1 MHYFVFI
8 LLQEFDYKYP
18 RGTTPHILPPSY
30 FSFLI
35 TSLLCIR
42 QNTPRA
48 AENNEWDRSDFR
60 IKLTIISWVW
70 GCLPIRAFISWEYAN
85 HACSCMWVDFVYAS
99 VLVCVRL
106 YLRLFH
112 VSAYDFNY
120 ACQLLAPIIVDEMS
134 ASGSVSDSTGD
145 INRLFTGLWCLSLV
159 SAQEKTNL
167 FVTLYYILC
176 WELELVL
183 RIMS

>member
-1 MHYFVFI
+1 MHPFVFI

-18 RGTTPHILPPSY
+18 RGTTPHMLPPSY
-30 FSFLI
+30 SSFLI
-35 TSLLCIR
+35 TSLLCE
-42 QNTPRA
+42 QLT
-48 AENNEWDRSDFR
+48 
-60 IKLTIISWVW
+60 IKLTIIIWVW
-70 GCLPIRAFISWEYAN
+70 GCRPIRAFISREYAN
-85 HACSCMWVDFVYAS
+85 HACCCIWVHFVYASVHLCICAS

-106 YLRLFH
+106 YLHLFH

-145 INRLFTGLWCLSLV
+145 INRLFTGLWCLSLA
-159 SAQEKTNL
+159 SAHEKTNL
-167 FVTLYYILC
+167 FVTLYYILR

>member
-1 MHYFVFI
+1 MCKYLAVHPFVFI

-18 RGTTPHILPPSY
+18 RGTTPHMLPPSY
-30 FSFLI
+30 SSFLI
-35 TSLLCIR
+35 TSLLCE
-42 QNTPRA
+42 QLT
-48 AENNEWDRSDFR
+48 
-60 IKLTIISWVW
+60 IKLTIIIWVW
-70 GCLPIRAFISWEYAN
+70 GCRPIRAFISREYAN
-85 HACSCMWVDFVYAS
+85 HACSCTWVHFVYAS
-99 VLVCVRL
+99 VHLCICA
-106 YLRLFH
+106 H

-145 INRLFTGLWCLSLV
+145 INRLFTGLWCLSLA

-167 FVTLYYILC
+167 FVTLYYILR